1 MHRPN
6 RPVLACCLD
15 LKSVAVLDLTQ
26 IPTWRN
32 LFFFFLLRDR
42 MKHANTRHQNARSQS
57 HQAPHR
63 PGYQNRAPRLLPAT
77 AELVIIRGL
86 PGSGKSTL
94 ANRMVEQGYQHF
106 EADMYFMQD
115 GVYRYDASRV
125 REAHNWC
132 KTMTRS
138 ALVRGDHVVVA
149 NTFTRL
155 TEMQPYFDMC
165 GNVRVI
171 EATGR
176 WLNVHGVPPA
186 RIQQMAERWE
196 PFACAER
203 LSA

>member
-1 MHRPN
+1 
-6 RPVLACCLD
+6 
-15 LKSVAVLDLTQ
+15 
-26 IPTWRN
+26 
-32 LFFFFLLRDR
+32 
-42 MKHANTRHQNARSQS
+42 MKHPNTLHQNARSQAQ
-57 HQAPHR
+57 QAPRR
-63 PGYQNRAPRLLPAT
+63 PGQQSRAPRRLPAT

-94 ANRMVEQGYQHF
+94 ANKMAGQDYQHF

-115 GVYRYDASRV
+115 GVYRYDASRI
-125 REAHNWC
+125 RDAHDWC
-132 KTMTRS
+132 KMMTRS
-138 ALVRGDHVVVA
+138 ALGRGERVVVA

-155 TEMQPYFDMC
+155 TEMQPYLDMC

-176 WLNVHGVPPA
+176 WPNVHGVPPE

-196 PFACAER
+196 PLTGAER